1 MLRWTFR
8 RGNDFLTCVID
19 RARSGRGY
27 QLAVVPQA
35 SSDAAA
41 RIEVFPS
48 AFSVLLRH
56 ASIASELRDLG
67 WTLVAYTDSP
77 HTPHQHPLTALAA

>member
-8 RGNDFLTCVID
+8 RRNEFLTCVID

-27 QLAVVPQA
+27 QLAIVPQA
-35 SSDAAA
+35 SSNAG

-48 AFSVLLRH
+48 AFDVLLRH
-56 ASIASELRDLG
+56 ASIATELRDLG